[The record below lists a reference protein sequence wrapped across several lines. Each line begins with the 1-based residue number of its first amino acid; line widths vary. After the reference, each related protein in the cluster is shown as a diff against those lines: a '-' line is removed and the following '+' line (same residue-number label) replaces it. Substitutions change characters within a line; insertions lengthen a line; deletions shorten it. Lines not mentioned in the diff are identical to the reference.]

1 MNWRQITDQCKR
13 LAGEVRESWAQ
24 PSRDRDDMAAF
35 RHPGRSAATSRR
47 ASGPPH
53 TLARLRSTADLPR
66 VVAAVTAAMPAWGYS
81 ERDVFAVR
89 LALEEAVVNGLKH
102 GNAGDPA
109 KEVRVRYRV
118 TAEEVVAE
126 VVDEG
131 PGFDPDQVPDPRAL
145 ENLERPGGRGLFLMR
160 AYMTWVSF
168 NRQGNRVTLAR
179 QRSDP

>member
-1 MNWRQITDQCKR
+1 
-13 LAGEVRESWAQ
+13 
-24 PSRDRDDMAAF
+24 
-35 RHPGRSAATSRR
+35 
-47 ASGPPH
+47 
-53 TLARLRSTADLPR
+53 
-66 VVAAVTAAMPAWGYS
+66 VAAVTAAMPAWGYS

-145 ENLERPGGRGLFLMR
+145 ENLERPGGRGLLLMR
-160 AYMTWVSF
+160 HYVTEVRY
-168 NRQGNRVTLAR
+168 NDRGNAVTLR
-179 QRSDP
+179 HRRSPSPGR